1 MPQNASLSLFYELA
15 IFWSAK
21 KRRGKDTFFF
31 HPPSPFTVIFATAT
45 VLAFVLLRDSRFNF
59 HCYTQREATPLLR
72 NRPGS
77 AALRPLAT
85 DSVLTRKITKRIHS
99 SKPARLRWIALIYAR
114 SVRSSLQQ
122 YFSTGSDVKNT
133 SFSHTPRGALT
144 RRRVSP
150 RPPPHTLTHIHNHVH
165 AVAESSPTPNTL
177 FSDSTSDDNHRSVPP
192 ASPTLPDRITWL
204 TNSACFYYF
213 YFLIK
218 TADELMLNVLR
229 CHETY

>member
-21 KRRGKDTFFF
+21 KRRGKDPFFPTLHLLSRWFLQLQQYWHLYCFAILGSTSTVIHSVKQRRYSEIGPEVPRCDLSRLTQFLRERLQSAFTLANQPGFAELPLSMPDQWGPVFNSISVLVLMWKTPLF
-31 HPPSPFTVIFATAT
+31 HIRRAAHWHARITPPPSP
-45 VLAFVLLRDSRFNF
+45 
-59 HCYTQREATPLLR
+59 H
-72 NRPGS
+72 
-77 AALRPLAT
+77 
-85 DSVLTRKITKRIHS
+85 
-99 SKPARLRWIALIYAR
+99 
-114 SVRSSLQQ
+114 
-122 YFSTGSDVKNT
+122 
-133 SFSHTPRGALT
+133 
-144 RRRVSP
+144 
-150 RPPPHTLTHIHNHVH
+150 THIHNHVH

-218 TADELMLNVLR
+218 TAVDIALI
-229 CHETY
+229 